1 MSRSKSSARWLKEHF
16 NDPYVHKA
24 QTEGYRSRAVYKL
37 IEIQQR
43 DRLFKKGM
51 TVIDLGAA
59 PGGWSQVIV
68 EWVGTQGTV
77 IALDVLPIEP
87 MDDIA
92 FIQGDFR
99 EDSVL
104 EKLNEVVAEKP
115 VDVVVSDM
123 APNITGT
130 KTVDQPRAM
139 YLAELAFD
147 FAKAVLKPE
156 GAFLVKIFQ
165 GEAFDAYLK
174 MLKASFKQVFVRKP
188 KASRGRSPEVYLVC
202 IGKKP
207 QIYSREV

>member
-1 MSRSKSSARWLKEHF
+1 MSRSKSSTRWLKEHF

-24 QTEGYRSRAVYKL
+24 REEGYRSRAVYKL

-43 DRLFKKGM
+43 HHLFKKGM

-59 PGGWSQVIV
+59 PGGWSQVII
-68 EWVGTQGTV
+68 EWVGLQGTV
-77 IALDVLPIEP
+77 IALDILPMEP
-87 MDDIA
+87 LDQVT

-99 EDSVL
+99 ENAVL
-104 EKLNEVVAEKP
+104 EKLNETITGKP

-130 KTVDQPRAM
+130 KTVDQPRAI
-139 YLAELAFD
+139 YLAELAYD
-147 FAKAVLKPE
+147 LAKAVLKPE

-174 MLKASFKQVFVRKP
+174 MLKANFKQVFVRKP

-202 IGKKP
+202 MGKKTM
-207 QIYSREV
+207 